1 MAVELGTDG
10 AKVVVLLWSQFWVLI
25 TQQWPH
31 VLCFL
36 PLPRRIPMPR

>member
-1 MAVELGTDG
+1 MAVGLGTDG
-10 AKVVVLLWSQFWVLI
+10 AKAVVLLWSQFWVLI

-36 PLPRRIPMPR
+36 SLPRAKVTNT